1 MLLTLLHPAPLL
13 QVYPELSD
21 ASQAC
26 LPASSFFT
34 CSSDNTIRL
43 WNTDSAARNR
53 NFYSNVSSRAHELGK
68 SAVTVVVLPPL
79 NHILAVFQDLQRIL
93 YVGENTQHL
102 QGDGEKSEA
111 DSKAGIRV
119 LGISPD
125 GQHLAA
131 GDRCG
136 NLR

>member
-1 MLLTLLHPAPLL
+1 MP
-13 QVYPELSD
+13 
-21 ASQAC
+21 
-26 LPASSFFT
+26 
-34 CSSDNTIRL
+34 
-43 WNTDSAARNR
+43 
-53 NFYSNVSSRAHELGK
+53 VS
-68 SAVTVVVLPPL
+68 
-79 NHILAVFQDLQRIL
+79 QDLQRIL

-102 QGDGEKSEA
+102 QGEGEKGEA
-111 DSKAGIRV
+111 DAKAGIRV